1 MIAERLTLA
10 VAAEHGLQELSAES
24 AGVRALVG
32 FPVEPLA
39 AQTITGLGGDP
50 SGFKARR
57 LKADMVHRADL
68 VLTMTEKIRDQVRE
82 LVPEA
87 LPRTFTMLEAYRIA
101 KVSGARSVV
110 GLHAARDDLA
120 YVGRE
125 NISDPVGLSAQ
136 AYCEVGDAIAEAL
149 VPLLLALHAHEHPQA
164 TIHPRTAADDA
175 GPARPAL
182 LVLPGGR
189 AESAKPPRNPPNRAR
204 NPPDQQRNPSTR
216 KRNPPSAE
224 ASRQG
229 KLQRVNAPVCP
240 VGPLRDYTPRGTP
253 PPVVRHRNRTQ
264 TFRSEFRM
272 FRSMFT

>member
-1 MIAERLTLA
+1 MHVLYVCSGNVCRSVIAERLTLA
-10 VAAEHGLQELSAES
+10 VAAAHGLQELSAES

-68 VLTMTEKIRDQVRE
+68 VLTMTEKIRDQVRK

-87 LPRTFTMLEAYRIA
+87 LPRTFTLLEAYRIA

-125 NISDPVGLSAQ
+125 NIADPVGLSAQ
-136 AYCEVGDAIAEAL
+136 AYCEVGDAIADAL

-175 GPARPAL
+175 GAARPTL
-182 LVLPGGR
+182 LVLAGGR
-189 AESAKPPRNPPNRAR
+189 SEAKPSLESAK
-204 NPPDQQRNPSTR
+204 SGVE
-216 KRNPPSAE
+216 SAE
-224 ASRQG
+224 QG
-229 KLQRVNAPVCP
+229 SKSPRPAPEP
-240 VGPLRDYTPRGTP
+240 FQPEAKSAKRAGFSAG
-253 PPVVRHRNRTQ
+253 
-264 TFRSEFRM
+264 
-272 FRSMFT
+272 

>member
-1 MIAERLTLA
+1 MHVLYVCSGNVCRSVIAERLTLA

-50 SGFKARR
+50 NGFKARR

-87 LPRTFTMLEAYRIA
+87 LPRTFTLLEAYRIA

-136 AYCEVGDAIAEAL
+136 AYCEVGDAIADAV
-149 VPLLLALHAHEHPQA
+149 VPLLLAMHAHEHPQA

-175 GPARPAL
+175 GAARPTL
-182 LVLPGGR
+182 LVLAGGR
-189 AESAKPPRNPPNRAR
+189 SESKSGAESKPSPE
-204 NPPDQQRNPSTR
+204 ST
-216 KRNPPSAE
+216 KSGPESAE
-224 ASRQG
+224 QG
-229 KLQRVNAPVCP
+229 AKSPRPAPEP
-240 VGPLRDYTPRGTP
+240 FHPEAKSAKRREISTG
-253 PPVVRHRNRTQ
+253 
-264 TFRSEFRM
+264 
-272 FRSMFT
+272 